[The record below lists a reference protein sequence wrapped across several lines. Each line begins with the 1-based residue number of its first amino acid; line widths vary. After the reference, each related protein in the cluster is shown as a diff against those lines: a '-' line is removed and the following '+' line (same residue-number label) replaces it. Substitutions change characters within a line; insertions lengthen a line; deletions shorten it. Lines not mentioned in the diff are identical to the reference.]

1 MAPPLLATTPIRAQI
16 SPALLADA
24 SIFANFDDRIA
35 SLLRCRKSS
44 ELKASSSQN
53 FVFFFCFFVFAS
65 LYGFSGGG
73 YGSTSFGGVGGG
85 SLVVLWQC

>member
-1 MAPPLLATTPIRAQI
+1 MAPPLLATTPIHAQI

-24 SIFANFDDRIA
+24 SIFANLDDRIA
-35 SLLRCRKSS
+35 SLLRCRKSR

-53 FVFFFCFFVFAS
+53 FFFLFFVFAS

>member
-24 SIFANFDDRIA
+24 SIFANLDDRIA

-53 FVFFFCFFVFAS
+53 FVFFFVS
-65 LYGFSGGG
+65 LFLHRYMGFQ
-73 YGSTSFGGVGGG
+73 VVAMAALV
-85 SLVVLWQC
+85 LVVLEVVV

>member
-24 SIFANFDDRIA
+24 SIFANLDDRIA
-35 SLLRCRKSS
+35 SLLRCRKSR

-53 FVFFFCFFVFAS
+53 FVFCS
-65 LYGFSGGG
+65 LFLHRYMGFQ
-73 YGSTSFGGVGGG
+73 VVAMAALV
-85 SLVVLWQC
+85 LVVLEVVV

>member
-24 SIFANFDDRIA
+24 SIFANLDDRIA
-35 SLLRCRKSS
+35 SLLRCRKSR

-53 FVFFFCFFVFAS
+53 FFFFFVFAS

>member
-24 SIFANFDDRIA
+24 SIFANLDDRIA
-35 SLLRCRKSS
+35 SLLRCRKSR

-53 FVFFFCFFVFAS
+53 FVFFFFVFAS
-65 LYGFSGGG
+65 LYGFLGGG